1 MLATSSK
8 LALLKA
14 HLSIILTYRGMII
27 IHAIRIILQPMVLA
41 SAWLSI
47 EKTASNPYSNND
59 YLLYYLL
66 VPVIL
71 NLTDSRIVFKFP
83 MAVRDGTLNRELLK
97 PFPPLLGYAIES
109 VANNLIQLLYL
120 IPFTFAAAW
129 FLSDRLTFAH
139 LNILTLLLFV
149 GAIIIGGLIRMLVS
163 GCVSLI
169 GFWLE
174 DVTTLNLIVNGGVW
188 ALLGGMIVP
197 VATFPENIRSIVE
210 LLPYRYMLSFPIE
223 IFSGRLP
230 STEIIRGFAIVFF
243 WIIVFAIIMRSIWK
257 RGLKTYSAYGG

>member
-1 MLATSSK
+1 MLSASSRF
-8 LALLKA
+8 AIFKA
-14 HLSIILTYRGMII
+14 HLNIILTYRGMMI
-27 IHAIRIILQPMVLA
+27 IHAIRIILLPMVLA

-47 EKTASNPYSNND
+47 EKTASNPYSDGD

-97 PFPPLLGYAIES
+97 PFPPLLGYALES
-109 VANNLIQLLYL
+109 IANNLIQLLYL
-120 IPFTFAAAW
+120 VPFTFLAVYLL
-129 FLSDRLTFAH
+129 FDRLS
-139 LNILTLLLFV
+139 LSQINPGLLLAF
-149 GAIIIGGLIRMLVS
+149 GAAILLGGVIRMLLS
-163 GCVSLI
+163 GCVSLL
-169 GFWLE
+169 GFWIE
-174 DVTTLNLIVNGGVW
+174 DVTTLNLIINGGVW

-197 VATFPENIRSIVE
+197 VATFPDKIRHIAE

-223 IFSGRLP
+223 IFSGKLAV
-230 STEIIRGFAIVFF
+230 SEVLQGFLVLAL
-243 WIIVFAIIMRSIWK
+243 WICVFALIMHGIWN